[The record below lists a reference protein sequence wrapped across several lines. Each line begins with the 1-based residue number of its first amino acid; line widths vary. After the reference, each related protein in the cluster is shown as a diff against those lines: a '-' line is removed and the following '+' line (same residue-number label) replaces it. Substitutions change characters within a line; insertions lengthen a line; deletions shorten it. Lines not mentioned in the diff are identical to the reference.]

1 VEKRRAGSRRS
12 GMGERGAEVLRPYEG
27 VSTENQVRDPVL
39 PETVEILKPM
49 EGSSIT
55 RERLIQK
62 QTSAVDCLEAD
73 DSSLKR

>member
-1 VEKRRAGSRRS
+1 
-12 GMGERGAEVLRPYEG
+12 VLRPYEG

-39 PETVEILKPM
+39 AETVEILKPM